1 MATSSHQRLR
11 SSLLLAGV
19 AAAVS
24 LAVGVALVGGQNARG
39 TLERLANA
47 RGREI
52 ATRVATLASSY
63 MRERRH
69 EVDVLARSP
78 LVVTAARDAAS
89 ADPQLAVFL
98 RDYPQRSDIAELVL
112 TNSHGVGVV
121 ASTGRLGL
129 GTYQQEVWWQA
140 ALRDGAFEG
149 YSPGD
154 SSRSGSAVEYAVAV
168 RAPGAARPAGV
179 LRAGVALDRLGQLLA
194 TSDLGDGAYL
204 ELVDDMG
211 HVIATPNRAQPEP
224 GAQEQAIPR
233 EERPVTLVVRTSRG
247 PELVV
252 SAPANQGKWWVLFRQ
267 PTSRAYAAVQSTLQ
281 TIWLGAAALLV
292 LALLL
297 VWRLGTWVTER
308 VTEPVRAA
316 GAVAS
321 RVAGGDLS
329 VTVVTHR
336 TGSSEVGDLLSSV
349 HSMVVALRR
358 LVGAIRGAAD
368 EAAAMAAQISASTE
382 QMSASTQEMSATCQ
396 DLSRRAAEQ
405 AQLVRAAADDT
416 AKILQILTILAAG
429 AEDSVRRNT
438 NLATLAR
445 KNKEV
450 LDQSTAQLSKLADE
464 VARGAEEAD
473 ALATA
478 SGEIQKFVT
487 QAKTVA
493 TQTNMLAL
501 NAAIEAARAGPQGRG
516 FAVVADE
523 VRKLASVAAAAAG
536 ETADMV
542 RGVLARVHATRER
555 LIALAQGGAAAR
567 EAAQTAAQGLG
578 TVAAEAT
585 ANDAW
590 SREIAKMTGEVRALV
605 EEITSRLGSVAQ
617 GTEGLLASTEEIA
630 ASSEQQSASTE
641 EIAASANRLAEAADK
656 LSDAVKSFRL
666 LADEEPPPERQAA
679 D

>member
-47 RGREI
+47 RGREV

-78 LVVTAARDAAS
+78 LVVAAAREATG
-89 ADPQLAVFL
+89 DPQLAGFL
-98 RDYPQRSDIAELVL
+98 RDYPQRSDIAELLL
-112 TNSHGVGVV
+112 TDSRGVGVV
-121 ASTGRLGL
+121 ASTTRAAQ
-129 GTYQQEVWWQA
+129 GTYRQEVWWQA
-140 ALRDGAFEG
+140 ALRDAAFEG
-149 YSPGD
+149 YGPGD
-154 SSRSGSAVEYAVAV
+154 SSRSGAAVEYAVAV

-179 LRAGVALDRLGQLLA
+179 LRAGFALDRLGQLLA

-204 ELVDDMG
+204 ELVDDG
-211 HVIATPNRAQPEP
+211 GRVIATPNRTQQSQPV
-224 GAQEQAIPR
+224 QEQAIPR
-233 EERPVTLVVRTSRG
+233 EERPATLVVRTSRG

-267 PTSRAYAAVQSTLQ
+267 PTGRAYAAVQSTLH

-336 TGSSEVGDLLSSV
+336 TGASEGGDLLSSV
-349 HSMVVALRR
+349 HSMGVSLRR
-358 LVGAIRGAAD
+358 LRGAIRGAAD

-382 QMSASTQEMSATCQ
+382 EMSASTQEMSATCQ

-523 VRKLASVAAAAAG
+523 VRKLASVAAAA
-536 ETADMV
+536 
-542 RGVLARVHATRER
+542 
-555 LIALAQGGAAAR
+555 
-567 EAAQTAAQGLG
+567 
-578 TVAAEAT
+578 
-585 ANDAW
+585 
-590 SREIAKMTGEVRALV
+590 
-605 EEITSRLGSVAQ
+605 
-617 GTEGLLASTEEIA
+617 
-630 ASSEQQSASTE
+630 
-641 EIAASANRLAEAADK
+641 
-656 LSDAVKSFRL
+656 
-666 LADEEPPPERQAA
+666 
-679 D
+679 

>member
-267 PTSRAYAAVQSTLQ
+267 PTSRAYAAVQSTLH

-308 VTEPVRAA
+308 VTGAGRGGGSESHDGWRSLGHRRDAPHRVERGGRPAVLGSLDGGCAA
-316 GAVAS
+316 APRRGDPGRGGRGSCDGGA
-321 RVAGGDLS
+321 DLG
-329 VTVVTHR
+329 VDR
-336 TGSSEVGDLLSSV
+336 
-349 HSMVVALRR
+349 
-358 LVGAIRGAAD
+358 AD
-368 EAAAMAAQISASTE
+368 ERLHPGDVR
-382 QMSASTQEMSATCQ
+382 
-396 DLSRRAAEQ
+396 DL
-405 AQLVRAAADDT
+405 
-416 AKILQILTILAAG
+416 
-429 AEDSVRRNT
+429 
-438 NLATLAR
+438 
-445 KNKEV
+445 
-450 LDQSTAQLSKLADE
+450 
-464 VARGAEEAD
+464 
-473 ALATA
+473 
-478 SGEIQKFVT
+478 
-487 QAKTVA
+487 
-493 TQTNMLAL
+493 
-501 NAAIEAARAGPQGRG
+501 P
-516 FAVVADE
+516 
-523 VRKLASVAAAAAG
+523 
-536 ETADMV
+536 
-542 RGVLARVHATRER
+542 
-555 LIALAQGGAAAR
+555 
-567 EAAQTAAQGLG
+567 
-578 TVAAEAT
+578 
-585 ANDAW
+585 
-590 SREIAKMTGEVRALV
+590 
-605 EEITSRLGSVAQ
+605 GSVAPRR
-617 GTEGLLASTEEIA
+617 GAGPAGPCGGGRHGEDP
-630 ASSEQQSASTE
+630 
-641 EIAASANRLAEAADK
+641 ANPHHPR
-656 LSDAVKSFRL
+656 RG
-666 LADEEPPPERQAA
+666 R
-679 D
+679 

>member
-78 LVVTAARDAAS
+78 PVVTAARDAAS

-112 TNSHGVGVV
+112 TNSHGAGVV
-121 ASTGRLGL
+121 ASTGRAAQ

-154 SSRSGSAVEYAVAV
+154 SSRSGAAVEYAVAV

-179 LRAGVALDRLGQLLA
+179 SRAGFALDRLGQLLA

-211 HVIATPNRAQPEP
+211 RVIATPNREPEP

-267 PTSRAYAAVQSTLQ
+267 PTSRAYAAVQSTLH

-445 KNKEV
+445 KNRSEERRVGKECRSRWSPYQQKKKR
-450 LDQSTAQLSKLADE
+450 LTAQ
-464 VARGAEEAD
+464 V
-473 ALATA
+473 
-478 SGEIQKFVT
+478 
-487 QAKTVA
+487 
-493 TQTNMLAL
+493 
-501 NAAIEAARAGPQGRG
+501 
-516 FAVVADE
+516 
-523 VRKLASVAAAAAG
+523 
-536 ETADMV
+536 
-542 RGVLARVHATRER
+542 
-555 LIALAQGGAAAR
+555 
-567 EAAQTAAQGLG
+567 
-578 TVAAEAT
+578 
-585 ANDAW
+585 
-590 SREIAKMTGEVRALV
+590 
-605 EEITSRLGSVAQ
+605 
-617 GTEGLLASTEEIA
+617 
-630 ASSEQQSASTE
+630 
-641 EIAASANRLAEAADK
+641 
-656 LSDAVKSFRL
+656 
-666 LADEEPPPERQAA
+666 
-679 D
+679 